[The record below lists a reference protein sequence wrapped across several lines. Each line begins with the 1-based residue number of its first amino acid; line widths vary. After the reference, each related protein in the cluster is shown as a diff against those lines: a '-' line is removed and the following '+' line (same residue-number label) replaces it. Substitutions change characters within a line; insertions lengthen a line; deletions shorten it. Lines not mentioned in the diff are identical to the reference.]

1 MIQEITP
8 GEAESPKAFTG
19 EPLWNAEAG
28 FFLQAGCHLYGP
40 TNTLTAD
47 SLQNNYLQQL
57 RVMQYLKF
65 DKCNWRSSFRQQLK
79 SSKPWIPV
87 IYIKN

>member
-28 FFLQAGCHLYGP
+28 FFYRPDA
-40 TNTLTAD
+40 
-47 SLQNNYLQQL
+47 
-57 RVMQYLKF
+57 
-65 DKCNWRSSFRQQLK
+65 
-79 SSKPWIPV
+79 
-87 IYIKN
+87 IYIVQPTR

>member
-28 FFLQAGCHLYGP
+28 FFTGRMPFISSNQHVNRWFTSKQLFTSITCDAVPEIRQMQLALLLSSAAEVVE
-40 TNTLTAD
+40 TLDT
-47 SLQNNYLQQL
+47 
-57 RVMQYLKF
+57 
-65 DKCNWRSSFRQQLK
+65 CNLH
-79 SSKPWIPV
+79 
-87 IYIKN
+87 